1 MRVKIGDNFYG
12 VFISDQVRDQNILYF
27 PVKDLEILIS
37 SSELGRE
44 FLVEIKKG
52 SITRI
57 ISDQTKT
64 LDTRPLGPGGV
75 EKQYQTKAGGYSQ
88 W

>member
-1 MRVKIGDNFYG
+1 M
-12 VFISDQVRDQNILYF
+12 
-27 PVKDLEILIS
+27 IS
-37 SSELGRE
+37 SSQLGQG